1 MLDSNT
7 TIKGVHVSEIYV
19 DQGIING
26 PIFAAYT
33 PYGIQRME
41 SKLAGRIQAYGRG
54 DSYTEYN
61 WKGEID
67 WVYTDTYEGLLKE
80 VRENKHLHRIIK
92 QNLIQNLRMY
102 RRQNESINT

>member
-41 SKLAGRIQAYGRG
+41 SKLAGRIQAYGRVNVVLRPAEQG
-54 DSYTEYN
+54 GIFLCNGAWVNFPRFKFFRPDQLTHGVSKIE
-61 WKGEID
+61 KGERLVLSIG
-67 WVYTDTYEGLLKE
+67 WV
-80 VRENKHLHRIIK
+80 R
-92 QNLIQNLRMY
+92 
-102 RRQNESINT
+102 S